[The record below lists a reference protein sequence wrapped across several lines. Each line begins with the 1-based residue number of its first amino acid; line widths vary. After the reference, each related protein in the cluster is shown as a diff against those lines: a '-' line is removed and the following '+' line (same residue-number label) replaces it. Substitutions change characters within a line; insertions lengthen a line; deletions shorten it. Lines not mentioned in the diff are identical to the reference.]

1 MKILIFLFSFG
12 FIIAQ
17 SMPFRVHE
25 TLTYKAFFSGIPAG
39 LGELTV
45 IKLDTI
51 QDLPSYHVRFKAWT
65 TGFSDKLFSIN
76 DKIDIWLDAKSL
88 ETIKVENRI
97 QEGNYKK
104 NSMSLFY
111 HNDKLVVIDGDT
123 LSIPQGSQSPYSLFY
138 SLRQESIPDLHDSKL
153 ITVAGGKITQL
164 KFLTS
169 SKQKVTV
176 PYGDFVCNRVTPIR
190 TDKKQF
196 KNKGEISIWFSE
208 EKPAQIPVKIWIK
221 LKFGTLILELV
232 DRIN

>member
-25 TLTYKAFFSGIPAG
+25 TLTYKAFFSGVPAG

-111 HNDKLVVIDGDT
+111 HNDELVVIDGDT
-123 LSIPQGSQSPYSLFY
+123 LSIPQGSQSPYSLLY

-153 ITVAGGKITQL
+153 LTVAGGKITQL

-232 DRIN
+232 NRIN

>member
-1 MKILIFLFSFG
+1 MRILIFLFSFS
-12 FIIAQ
+12 FIVAQ

-25 TLTYKAFFSGIPAG
+25 TLTYKAFFSGVPAG

-51 QDLPSYHVRFKAWT
+51 QNLPAYHVRFKAWT

-76 DKIDIWLDAKSL
+76 DKIDIWLDTKSL
-88 ETIKVENRI
+88 ETIKVEKKI

-111 HNDKLVVIDGDT
+111 HNDELIVVDGDT
-123 LSIPQGSQSPYSLFY
+123 FSIPRGSQSPYSLFY
-138 SLRQESIPDLHDSKL
+138 SLRKESIPDLHDSKL
-153 ITVAGGKITQL
+153 IMVAGGKITQL

-176 PYGDFVCNRVTPIR
+176 PHGNYICNRVTPIR

-196 KNKGEISIWFSE
+196 KNKGEISIWFSD

-221 LKFGTLILELV
+221 LKFGALILELV
-232 DRIN
+232 DHVN